1 MPQTFLWRNTAA
13 LAVGLPL
20 LLGPCAGFAQMTGT
34 QTAGT
39 PSASVQDP
47 PAREAR
53 VTRSAY
59 KATTYK
65 IGTAV
70 INLAALSYAF
80 GNVVDGSLLAAG
92 SAVTSWAV
100 YTVNDYAW
108 DKYNPAPVRESTD
121 QAFDAKAEAW
131 RTTLKYL
138 TFKPLGLGQKFVWLY
153 AWTGSASMMWTWG
166 LGITTVNTA
175 WFYAN
180 DMAWDWYDWY
190 ASQPEGARPP
200 ARVAASSLDE
210 VTGQG
215 FPQTR

>member
-1 MPQTFLWRNTAA
+1 MSRTLVWRQAA
-13 LAVGLPL
+13 AIAIAAPVLLVPTLAS
-20 LLGPCAGFAQMTGT
+20 AQD
-34 QTAGT
+34 AR
-39 PSASVQDP
+39 AKD
-47 PAREAR
+47 AAAKREAK

-65 IGTAV
+65 IGTAA

-80 GNVVDGSLLAAG
+80 GSLVDGGALAAG
-92 SAVTSWAV
+92 TAVTSWAV
-100 YTVNDYAW
+100 YTVNDYVW
-108 DKYNPAPVRESTD
+108 DKYYPAPVRESAD

-131 RTTLKYL
+131 RTTLKFL

-190 ASQPEGARPP
+190 ATPEAGKPVP
-200 ARVAASSLDE
+200 RVAATSPDMASPP
-210 VTGQG
+210 G
-215 FPQTR
+215 FPQRR

>member
-1 MPQTFLWRNTAA
+1 MSRTYIWRQAAAAVIAMPI
-13 LAVGLPL
+13 LAVP
-20 LLGPCAGFAQMTGT
+20 AVTYAQD
-34 QTAGT
+34 AA
-39 PSASVQDP
+39 PKDP
-47 PAREAR
+47 PTAREAR

-65 IGTAV
+65 IGTAA

-80 GNVVDGSLLAAG
+80 GNIVDGGALAAG
-92 SAVTSWAV
+92 TAVTSWAV
-100 YTVNDYAW
+100 YTVNDYFW
-108 DKYNPAPVRESTD
+108 DKYYPAPVRESAD

-190 ASQPEGARPP
+190 AAQPDGKPSA
-200 ARVAASSLDE
+200 ARVAATSPD
-210 VTGQG
+210 TIGQG
-215 FPQTR
+215 FPQAR